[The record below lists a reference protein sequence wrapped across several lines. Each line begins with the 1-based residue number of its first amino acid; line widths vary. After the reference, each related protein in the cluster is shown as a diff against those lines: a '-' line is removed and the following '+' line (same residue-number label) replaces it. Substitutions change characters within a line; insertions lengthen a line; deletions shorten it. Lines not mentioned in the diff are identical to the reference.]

1 MIQATSRSTTK
12 RLLAAGAA
20 ALGLLA
26 AGSAMAD
33 SVYWSVGVSA
43 PLDGGRVRTH
53 VGNVPP
59 AAPVVVAPAPVVYA
73 PPPPVYGYPAAYPT
87 AYYGAPR
94 VVYAPPPVVYGR
106 GFGWRHDHGWHGHR
120 GWRGEAYRDGYREGR
135 RDDRRDGWRDGRR
148 DGHRH

>member
-1 MIQATSRSTTK
+1 MTQATSRSTK
-12 RLLAAGAA
+12 RLLAAGVA

-33 SVYWSVGVSA
+33 NVYWSVGVSA
-43 PLDGGRVRTH
+43 PIDGGRVRTH

-73 PPPPVYGYPAAYPT
+73 PPPPPAYGYPVAYPT

-106 GFGWRHDHGWHGHR
+106 GFGWHHRHDDWRRWQGHHGHG
-120 GWRGEAYRDGYREGR
+120 GWRGEAYRHGYRDGYRE
-135 RDDRRDGWRDGRR
+135 DRR

>member
-1 MIQATSRSTTK
+1 MNQGRSTTK

-20 ALGLLA
+20 VLGLLA

-33 SVYWSVGVSA
+33 NVYWSVGVSA
-43 PLDGGRVRTH
+43 PIDGGRVRTH

-59 AAPVVVAPAPVVYA
+59 AAPVVVAPVPVYA
-73 PPPPVYGYPAAYPT
+73 PPPPPAYVYPT
-87 AYYGAPR
+87 AYYDAAPR

-106 GFGWRHDHGWHGHR
+106 GYGWRHDHGWGR
-120 GWRGEAYRDGYREGR
+120 PEWRGMAYRHVYRDGYREGR
-135 RDDRRDGWRDGRR
+135 RDGWHDGRR

>member
-1 MIQATSRSTTK
+1 MIQATSRSTK
-12 RLLAAGAA
+12 RLLAAGVA

-33 SVYWSVGVSA
+33 NVYWSVGISA
-43 PLDGGRVRTH
+43 PIDGGRVRTH

-73 PPPPVYGYPAAYPT
+73 PPPPPAYGYPV
-87 AYYGAPR
+87 AYYDAPR

-106 GFGWRHDHGWHGHR
+106 GYGYGRGWHRDDWRRWQGHHGHG

-135 RDDRRDGWRDGRR
+135 RD
-148 DGHRH
+148 GHRH